1 MVNNVFDLKSRRW
14 QEHGAGVM
22 FGNEVN
28 IIIPK
33 KLTFE
38 LTLIM
43 VVDFEV
49 HMLVRDGQT

>member
-1 MVNNVFDLKSRRW
+1 MVNNVFDLRSRRW

-28 IIIPK
+28 IIPK
-33 KLTFE
+33 KVISFE

-49 HMLVRDGQT
+49 HMLVRGQT